1 MSSQILSCSL
11 HKGHSPIKSEREKKE
26 DRLKDDCEVRADL
39 SLNWEEKRK
48 KENEIMASRSYQ
60 VLSLPSVPL

>member
-1 MSSQILSCSL
+1 LQSAQGTFTNKIR
-11 HKGHSPIKSEREKKE
+11 EREKKE

-48 KENEIMASRSYQ
+48 NENEIMASRSYQ
-60 VLSLPSVPL
+60 VLSLPSIPL